1 MLEEDDLV
9 ALREF
14 RQRIQLLLQSLG
26 VGNEAL
32 YHVRPRLFLTRS
44 ARLYEVQCLIPD

>member
-9 ALREF
+9 ALGEF

-32 YHVRPRLFLTRS
+32 YHVRPRLFLIHSTRS
-44 ARLYEVQCLIPD
+44 YEVQCLIPD